1 MRELIESL
9 IIRVEDGDIT
19 INEILG
25 ELNLLKEESNYIDN
39 IDVIDE

>member
-19 INEILG
+19 INEILE